1 MEYSDMLKRGRA
13 NLPEKLLNPTGERFE
28 IPKVKGFIEGNKTI
42 MTNFSQIVDA
52 FRREG
57 DLFLKFLQKE
67 LATPAQVDGQ
77 RLILGRKLPANLIN
91 QKIEEFAKTYVLCP
105 DCGKPDTV
113 LIKQDRLLFLKC
125 QACGSKHPV
134 KAKV

>member
-1 MEYSDMLKRGRA
+1 MLKRGRA